1 MVVALQRRAVRGM
14 PSMRRPKGVRRYRV
28 TAIGLMTRVNHL
40 MLIIAGV
47 WDVNVARSI
56 RGGRMANVS
65 KASASFVDRM
75 NGLIDDYML
84 MQKIRQT
91 EEGTPSSSSVTACH
105 E

>member
-1 MVVALQRRAVRGM
+1 
-14 PSMRRPKGVRRYRV
+14 
-28 TAIGLMTRVNHL
+28 
-40 MLIIAGV
+40 
-47 WDVNVARSI
+47 
-56 RGGRMANVS
+56 MANVS
-65 KASASFVDRM
+65 KASASLVDRM